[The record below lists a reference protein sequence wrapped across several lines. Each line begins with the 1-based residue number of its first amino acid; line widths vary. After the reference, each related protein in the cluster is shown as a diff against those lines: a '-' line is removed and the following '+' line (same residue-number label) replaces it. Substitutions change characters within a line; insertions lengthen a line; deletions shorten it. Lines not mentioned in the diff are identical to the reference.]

1 MESWVGGR
9 LPLEF
14 YGEMGRGTTTLEIY
28 GELGKGTTA
37 TTNVWRVG

>member
-1 MESWVGGR
+1 MESWVGRR
-9 LPLEF
+9 LLLEL
-14 YGEMGRGTTTLEIY
+14 YGEMGRGTITLEIY

>member
-9 LPLEF
+9 LPLELN
-14 YGEMGRGTTTLEIY
+14 GEMGRGTTTLEIY

-37 TTNVWRVG
+37 TRNVWIVG

>member
-1 MESWVGGR
+1 MESWIGGR
-9 LPLEF
+9 LPLEL
-14 YGEMGRGTTTLEIY
+14 YGEMVRGTTTLEIY

>member
-9 LPLEF
+9 LPLEL
-14 YGEMGRGTTTLEIY
+14 YGEMGRAKTTLEIY